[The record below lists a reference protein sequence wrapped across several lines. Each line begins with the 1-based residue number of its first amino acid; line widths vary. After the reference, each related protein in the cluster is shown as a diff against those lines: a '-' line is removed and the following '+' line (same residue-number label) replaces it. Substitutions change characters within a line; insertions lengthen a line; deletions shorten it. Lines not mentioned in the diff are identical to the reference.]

1 MVSRV
6 AVALVIAF
14 VAAPYVLAA
23 DYDRIGSATAA
34 LPAPLRAAFE
44 DSLAAASQAAVS
56 AGPMAAPALDAAKD
70 AFVHG
75 CATGAFVLAVIS
87 AASAL
92 TVAIWA
98 PGRARV
104 TRKSD
109 RVPPTKIAAD
119 ARSETGSV

>member
-34 LPAPLRAAFE
+34 LPAPLRTAFE
-44 DSLAAASQAAVS
+44 DSLAVASQAA
-56 AGPMAAPALDAAKD
+56 

-75 CATGAFVLAVIS
+75 GATGAFVLAVIS
-87 AASAL
+87 AASAV

-98 PGRARV
+98 PGRSRITRTPDRFRRV
-104 TRKSD
+104 SVTT
-109 RVPPTKIAAD
+109 PTLG
-119 ARSETGSV
+119 ETGSA

>member
-1 MVSRV
+1 
-6 AVALVIAF
+6 AAIGIAI
-14 VAAPYVLAA
+14 AGSVLAA
-23 DYDRIGSATAA
+23 GYSARIDSATTA
-34 LPAPLRAAFE
+34 LPPPLRAAFE